1 MACLPRTSRRWR
13 SPGWRKRTSRGAP
26 PACRPSR
33 GRGTQ
38 PSQAACIPPEKP
50 LRRAGSGRERGT
62 AAAGGVGVG
71 IADDE
76 LRAFQVVLVVD
87 FGTDQVLEAHGVHQQ
102 LDAVALDG
110 GVVFGDILVE
120 GEAVLESRAAA
131 TLDED
136 PQLQTGV
143 VFLDQQFADLG
154 GGGVGEDQ
162 RAGRNVEIRVF
173 DGAQGKTPARSGGAR
188 FKSASWEART

>member
-1 MACLPRTSRRWR
+1 MACLPRTSWLWR
-13 SPGWRKRTSRGAP
+13 SPGWRKRTSRSAP

-33 GRGTQ
+33 GRGTS
-38 PSQAACIPPEKP
+38 PSQAACIPPEQP

-76 LRAFQVVLVVD
+76 LRAFQVVLLVD

-120 GEAVLESRAAA
+120 G
-131 TLDED
+131 
-136 PQLQTGV
+136 
-143 VFLDQQFADLG
+143 
-154 GGGVGEDQ
+154 
-162 RAGRNVEIRVF
+162 
-173 DGAQGKTPARSGGAR
+173 
-188 FKSASWEART
+188 